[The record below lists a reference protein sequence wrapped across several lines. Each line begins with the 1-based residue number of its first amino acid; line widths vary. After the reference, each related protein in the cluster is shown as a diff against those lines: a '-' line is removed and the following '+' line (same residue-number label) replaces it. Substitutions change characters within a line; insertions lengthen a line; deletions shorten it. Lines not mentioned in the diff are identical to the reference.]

1 MWAKGGHQPYPG
13 PPPFMYNLPY
23 GKGAP
28 VPAGQ
33 VWTRPPVKAE
43 AHPSENHPPVAP
55 KHVED
60 ATEGAKF
67 HYKDKTRTLAE
78 WYSRPDTDGNFF
90 IGDGEE
96 EDHHRA
102 TVDLSTAV
110 RGLCTEYFEYHIS
123 PLIRSI
129 HNTTEHQ
136 QLQLQELQKLVGQ
149 DLRETVAVEVARRN
163 EQNTVSTLVRLQE
176 ISASLQK
183 KADITSVPTMSQ
195 WKALN
200 ARIEKAD
207 VGDQANE
214 SLKQL
219 NELEERLS
227 SAMSKADGNHQS
239 LQEKVEAMEKD
250 LQKLARPE
258 EIPKRLQATD
268 DTFGAELHKVKALVA
283 AAGANFNKQ
292 IKDLRQQVKGL
303 REETTQAS
311 GPVGLGSLE
320 ERWPGRGVS
329 NGPPSDAGSEQCSDV
344 GSVTASLAGSVV
356 AGMAPEE
363 KAELRK
369 MQVVVSAAATTFSK
383 DIKEVRK
390 CLGEV
395 QADLSNL
402 KAMAGL

>member
-1 MWAKGGHQPYPG
+1 
-13 PPPFMYNLPY
+13 
-23 GKGAP
+23 
-28 VPAGQ
+28 
-33 VWTRPPVKAE
+33 
-43 AHPSENHPPVAP
+43 
-55 KHVED
+55 
-60 ATEGAKF
+60 
-67 HYKDKTRTLAE
+67 
-78 WYSRPDTDGNFF
+78 
-90 IGDGEE
+90 
-96 EDHHRA
+96 
-102 TVDLSTAV
+102 
-110 RGLCTEYFEYHIS
+110 
-123 PLIRSI
+123 
-129 HNTTEHQ
+129 
-136 QLQLQELQKLVGQ
+136 
-149 DLRETVAVEVARRN
+149 
-163 EQNTVSTLVRLQE
+163 
-176 ISASLQK
+176 
-183 KADITSVPTMSQ
+183 
-195 WKALN
+195 
-200 ARIEKAD
+200 
-207 VGDQANE
+207 
-214 SLKQL
+214 
-219 NELEERLS
+219 
-227 SAMSKADGNHQS
+227 MSKADGNHQS

-402 KAMAGL
+402 KAMAGLNVPFTVLQPLKANPDLAARVSVVGLASLQKSEAEAACKEWGIEKAYAGFEEISSVVFIQELLADPAVDAVYNALPVGVRCHWTVKAILAGKHVLCETPSVMNGWEAVAAQRAAEDL